1 MILALVV
8 WLFNRKPFRQIAV
21 GFLGLIAV
29 GFLGLIAVGFL
40 GLIAVFGIFFM
51 WLTFCPR
58 ILDAIR
64 PSRHPRWL
72 KAGRF

>member
-8 WLFNRKPFRQIAV
+8 WLFNRKPFRQ
-21 GFLGLIAV
+21 IAV